1 MRNRTFGHH
10 QHPARPRKRRRG
22 TARLFVLGASAA
34 FVASTAMTDHLT
46 TTVYA
51 QEQRRPSA
59 FTAIT
64 PTAQG
69 QPAAGAARSGQVL
82 PFNIPPGTIGSVIA
96 AFEAVTGIKVTFATE
111 PLRDVRSAGVS
122 GQFTAEQALERLLAG
137 TSVGFVFTAP
147 GAVTVDVRTSEFV
160 TVGGRAPA
168 VSSPKF
174 TEPLRDIPQTIT
186 VVPSSVIQAQG
197 ATTLRDVLRNVTGI
211 SIQAGEGGVPAGDNL
226 SIRGFSARTDFFID
240 GVRDSGGY
248 TRDPFN
254 VEQVE
259 VVKGPSS
266 SYAGRGSTGGSINLA
281 TKSPQLTAARTASVG
296 AGSSNYM
303 RGTVDVNQPIVGV
316 DGAAFRF
323 NAMWTDADTPGRDEV
338 TSERWGVAPS
348 VAFGLN
354 GPTRVT
360 ASFSHLDQ
368 ANLPDY
374 GIPWV
379 PAANVPLRAYAEQP
393 APVDFSN
400 FYGLTS
406 RDYEDTQT
414 DTVTGEV
421 EHDFSSAVTLR
432 SLVRYGRT
440 NRDSLIT
447 APRFSDN
454 TSTDIRRTDWKSR
467 DQNDAIVASQTD
479 VTSRLTTGT
488 VRHTLVT
495 GVEVTRETSENWA
508 RIETG
513 PSQPLTD
520 LFNPNPADPYA
531 SHLERNGAVTDATAN
546 AAAVYAFDTVE
557 LHPSFEVSGG
567 LRSDRFG
574 LDYLSR
580 NAAGAEST
588 FDRVDRMVSWR
599 AGGVYKPRPE
609 GSIYFG
615 LGTSLNPSTE
625 GLSLSASTAQVDPEE
640 TRSYELGTKWDV
652 FGGRLGMNAAAFRT
666 DKTNAR
672 TPGIDPGD
680 PPTVLDGEHQ
690 VSGLEVGASG
700 SITPRWQM
708 FGGYTFMTSEIV
720 ASNSATELGNEF
732 GNTPDHSFSLW
743 TSYALPWDVDVAGG
757 VQYVGDRFN
766 NNQGTRV
773 APAYRV
779 FDAMA
784 AYHFS
789 DQLTLRLNGL
799 NLANERYIDRVGG
812 GHFIPGPGRSVMLTA
827 DVGF

>member
-1 MRNRTFGHH
+1 MKNKTLGNTDNIGRQR
-10 QHPARPRKRRRG
+10 RKRRG
-22 TARLFVLGASAA
+22 TARLFVLGAA
-34 FVASTAMTDHLT
+34 FMASTAG
-46 TTVYA
+46 
-51 QEQRRPSA
+51 SA
-59 FTAIT
+59 ALSPAF
-64 PTAQG
+64 AQG
-69 QPAAGAARSGQVL
+69 TERGARRLGGPLAGEPAQAQQTVRFDIAAGSLATVISVFRTATGIRVTLANPSLGDLPSPGVTGVMTAARAL
-82 PFNIPPGTIGSVIA
+82 
-96 AFEAVTGIKVTFATE
+96 EALLMGTGIGASFTSPTQAT
-111 PLRDVRSAGVS
+111 L
-122 GQFTAEQALERLLAG
+122 
-137 TSVGFVFTAP
+137 
-147 GAVTVDVRTSEFV
+147 DVRTSEFV
-160 TVGGRAPA
+160 TVEGVGRT

-174 TEPLRDIPQTIT
+174 TEPLREIPQTIT

-259 VVKGPSS
+259 VIKGPSS

-281 TKSPQLTAARTASVG
+281 TKSPQLTAARSASLGV
-296 AGSSNYM
+296 GSSNYK
-303 RGTVDVNQPIVGV
+303 RGTIDVNQPLAGL
-316 DGAAFRF
+316 DGAAVRF
-323 NAMWTDADTPGRDEV
+323 NVMWTDADTPGRDAV

-354 GPTRVT
+354 TATRVT
-360 ASFSHLDQ
+360 ATFSHLAQD
-368 ANLPDY
+368 NLPDY

-379 PAANVPLRAYAEQP
+379 PAANVPLRAHAEQP
-393 APVDFSN
+393 APVNFSN
-400 FYGLTS
+400 FYGLIS

-414 DTVTGEV
+414 DTVTGQV
-421 EHDFSSAVTLR
+421 ERDLASAMTLR

-440 NRDSLIT
+440 TRDSLIT
-447 APRFSDN
+447 APRFASN
-454 TSTDIRRTDWKSR
+454 ASTDIRRTDWKSR
-467 DQNDAIVASQTD
+467 DQSDAIVATQTD
-479 VTSRLTTGT
+479 VTSRLATGT
-488 VRHTLVT
+488 MRHTLVA

-520 LFNPNPADPYA
+520 LFDPNPADSYA
-531 SHLERNGAVTDATAN
+531 SRLERNGAVTDATAN
-546 AAAVYAFDTVE
+546 AAAVYAFDTIE
-557 LHPSFEVSGG
+557 LHPRFEVSGG
-567 LRSDRFG
+567 LRFDRFA

-580 NAAGAEST
+580 NAAGVESR

-599 AGGVYKPRPE
+599 GGAVYKPRPE
-609 GSIYFG
+609 GSLYLG

-625 GLSLSASTAQVDPEE
+625 GLSLNANTAQVDPET
-640 TRSYELGTKWDV
+640 TRSYEIGTKWDA
-652 FGGRLGMNAAAFRT
+652 FGGRLGVNAAAFRT

-672 TPGIDPGD
+672 TPGINPGD
-680 PPTVLDGEHQ
+680 PPTVLEGEHR

-700 SITPRWQM
+700 SITPRWQL
-708 FGGYTFMTSEIV
+708 FGGYTFMSSEIV
-720 ASNSATELGNEF
+720 ASNSAAELGNEF

-743 TSYALPWDVDVAGG
+743 TSFALPWDVDVAGG

-784 AYHFS
+784 AYHVS
-789 DQLTLRLNGL
+789 DQLTLRINGL
-799 NLANERYIDRVGG
+799 NLGNERYIDRVGG